1 MSDSIDPSTR
11 DQDKAERADA
21 ARVQAFLR
29 ARARVRSGPFAILIS
44 PSDAGL
50 YANYAVPDD
59 DAQPTAADI
68 AALEQAFQTRD
79 RTARLEYA
87 PGAAAAVEAALIA
100 AGFSIE
106 LRPPMMI
113 CNAGAVR
120 PVPRL
125 EDFDLAFTEDEVD
138 LSKAASVQAEVYD
151 GDPDDF
157 QWLRD
162 MPRRGGRVAVARHRR
177 TGEMAGVGAFI
188 SPLSAVTEVVGIATR
203 PAFRRRG
210 LAQALTSMLT
220 EAAFR
225 AGCHMT
231 WLSAAGEAQ
240 SNIYAR
246 AGYERR
252 EPMLFISKPGLRTN
266 PP

>member
-68 AALEQAFQTRD
+68 AALEQAFQIRG
-79 RTARLEYA
+79 RTARLECA
-87 PGAAAAVEAALIA
+87 PGAAVAVEAALIA

-106 LRPPMMI
+106 LRPPLMI

-120 PVPRL
+120 PVPPL

-162 MPRRGGRVAVARHRR
+162 MPGRGGASRWPITAEPARWPAWGPSSAPCLRSPRWWASPHGRPSGDAASRKRSRR
-177 TGEMAGVGAFI
+177 
-188 SPLSAVTEVVGIATR
+188 
-203 PAFRRRG
+203 
-210 LAQALTSMLT
+210 
-220 EAAFR
+220 
-225 AGCHMT
+225 C
-231 WLSAAGEAQ
+231 
-240 SNIYAR
+240 
-246 AGYERR
+246 
-252 EPMLFISKPGLRTN
+252 
-266 PP
+266 